1 MMELELLILEFWS
14 FKTAYVDKFSTW
26 NYKLELQKLDFS
38 TIKISKFQTLSN
50 TVSKTQ
56 NTHLDTHS
64 HTQTLSS
71 FRHPNPHSTKD
82 APLIGGKKTLSHS
95 LSLRTKSVNLTL
107 LSKSRLS
114 LPFCQ
119 NPSLFVSIQ
128 HPRLIY
134 IPLTKVQ
141 IFSVY
146 RYLCLSVTPYRAPKF
161 QFLSYV
167 FSFLRSFIVGRNFF
181 VFFFLVSLHPFQF
194 IVDSTEYYVSLVYVF
209 WDFFFNVIVFMLC
222 DFVYKFVVFLVILF
236 SWFFVIV
243 MFQFVMS

>member
-1 MMELELLILEFWS
+1 MWTNFPRGITNS
-14 FKTAYVDKFSTW
+14 SYKNSISQQSKSQNFKHF
-26 NYKLELQKLDFS
+26 
-38 TIKISKFQTLSN
+38 SN
-50 TVSKTQ
+50 TFSKTQ

-82 APLIGGKKTLSHS
+82 APLIGGQKTLNHS

-107 LSKSRLS
+107 LSKSHLS

-128 HPRLIY
+128 HPKLIY

-141 IFSVY
+141 IFSMY
-146 RYLCLSVTPYRAPKF
+146 RYLCLPVTPHRAPKF

-167 FSFLRSFIVGRNFF
+167 FSFLRSFIVGPNFF
-181 VFFFLVSLHPFQF
+181 VFFFF
-194 IVDSTEYYVSLVYVF
+194 F
-209 WDFFFNVIVFMLC
+209 WFPYTLFNL
-222 DFVYKFVVFLVILF
+222 
-236 SWFFVIV
+236 
-243 MFQFVMS
+243 

>member
-1 MMELELLILEFWS
+1 MVELELLILEFWS
-14 FKTAYVDKFSTW
+14 FKTAYVDKFFTW

-38 TIKISKFQTLSN
+38 TIKISKFQTISN
-50 TVSKTQ
+50 TFSKTQ
-56 NTHLDTHS
+56 NTRANTKHS

-71 FRHPNPHSTKD
+71 FIHPNPHSTKD
-82 APLIGGKKTLSHS
+82 APLIGGQKTLSHP

-119 NPSLFVSIQ
+119 NPSLSVSIQ

-146 RYLCLSVTPYRAPKF
+146 RYLCLSVTPHRAPKF

-167 FSFLRSFIVGRNFF
+167 FSFLRSFIVGPNFF

-209 WDFFFNVIVFMLC
+209 WDFFLM
-222 DFVYKFVVFLVILF
+222 
-236 SWFFVIV
+236 
-243 MFQFVMS
+243 